1 MRQLLFR
8 ISDDFK
14 FVNVSKKKRG
24 GEKNFTRKN
33 TREIQQKENIV
44 VIII

>member
-14 FVNVSKKKRG
+14 FVNVSKKKKER
-24 GEKNFTRKN
+24 KNFTRKN
-33 TREIQQKENIV
+33 TRKIQQKENIV